1 MTPLLFAA
9 AGGLF
14 TELAGTLN
22 IALEGL
28 LLMGAFS
35 AAAAAYYT
43 GSLLAGFFAGIAGAL
58 ILSAALAA
66 VTLNL
71 KSNVFITGLAVN
83 LFASGFTVIL
93 SNRLFGTRGVVVLKD
108 LPRFTTVTI
117 PLVKDIPFAGPLLSG
132 HSVYVYGGLVF
143 LFLTWFILHK
153 TPFGF
158 RLRACGINP
167 RALASLGV
175 RPDACRF
182 AAFLASGLACG
193 IGGSFLSLNLG
204 AFVPNI
210 SSGRG
215 WIALVVIYL
224 GARRPWGLLLA
235 AFIFALADAFS
246 NYAQGAFDVPSDF
259 ILALPYIFT
268 FIVMAAASALQF
280 RIRK

>member
-1 MTPLLFAA
+1 
-9 AGGLF
+9 
-14 TELAGTLN
+14 
-22 IALEGL
+22 
-28 LLMGAFS
+28 
-35 AAAAAYYT
+35 
-43 GSLLAGFFAGIAGAL
+43 
-58 ILSAALAA
+58 
-66 VTLNL
+66 
-71 KSNVFITGLAVN
+71 
-83 LFASGFTVIL
+83 
-93 SNRLFGTRGVVVLKD
+93 
-108 LPRFTTVTI
+108 
-117 PLVKDIPFAGPLLSG
+117 
-132 HSVYVYGGLVF
+132 VYVYGGLVF
-143 LFLTWFILHK
+143 LFLTWLVLHK

-193 IGGSFLSLNLG
+193 IGGGFLSLNLG

-224 GARRPWGLLLA
+224 GARRPRGLLAA

-246 NYAQGAFDVPSDF
+246 NYAQGAFDIPSDF
-259 ILALPYIFT
+259 VLALPYVFT